1 MNKYLLTLVFIM
13 CSVVEVQVRAA
24 EEAVV
29 IEVKKNLSLGK
40 TDKIYRNFVING
52 GSNVGLSKGAIVD
65 VLRRVAVHDPLKNAS
80 IGDIRVKVAELE
92 IIHADPKIS
101 VARLVSQ
108 ESPENRPVLDIEA
121 IMIGDRLDLKS
132 IRSLQTASLDKEAL
146 LGSDPQ
152 AKVKNKDG
160 TRGIASIKKSGKKSG
175 KKAAQ

>member
-1 MNKYLLTLVFIM
+1 MNKYLLTLVFMM

-29 IEVKKNLSLGK
+29 IEVKKNLSLSK
-40 TDKIYRNFVING
+40 ADKVYRNYFING
-52 GSNVGLSKGAIVD
+52 GANVGLSKGAIVD

-92 IIHADPKIS
+92 IIHVDPKIS

-108 ESPENRPVLDIEA
+108 ESPENRPVLDVEA

-152 AKVKNKDG
+152 AKVKNKGG
-160 TRGIASIKKSGKKSG
+160 TRGIASVKSG
-175 KKAAQ
+175 KKAAKKAAK